1 MKILITGIT
10 GLLGSEI
17 ASTLGDKHE
26 IIGITKENAL
36 GGFETL
42 KLDICNYESVYK
54 TVTRLNPELVIH
66 TAAMSNVDACESDP
80 DQAFRINAIGTR
92 NLALACQRFDAA
104 LMYIS
109 TDYVFSGE
117 GAPEGGYAEFSAA
130 SPQGVYAR
138 SKLYGELYVQQLLS
152 KFFIIRTAWLFG
164 GRRDN
169 FVSHAAASL
178 RDGKEIKAASDMISS
193 PTYVKDL
200 AAAVTKL
207 VDQPVY
213 GIYHLTNSG
222 FGSRYEI
229 VTAISKML
237 GFPSTKIRK
246 FTREELKLKAPRPR
260 FSGLN
265 NYVWKMNGWPALR
278 PWQEAV
284 SDFLKEQG
292 YLR

>member
-17 ASTLGDKHE
+17 AALLEEKHE
-26 IIGITKENAL
+26 IIGIARENSF
-36 GGFETL
+36 GSVETL
-42 KLDICNYESVYK
+42 KLDISDYETVYRA
-54 TVTRLNPELVIH
+54 VTKLNPDLIIH
-66 TAAMSNVDACESDP
+66 AAAMSNVDACESDP
-80 DQAFRINAIGTR
+80 DQAFRVNAIGTR

-117 GAPEGGYAEFSAA
+117 GTPEGGYTEFNAA

-164 GRRDN
+164 GKRGN

-178 RDGKEIKAASDMISS
+178 RDGKEIKAASDMTSS

-200 AAAVTKL
+200 AAAVIRL
-207 VDQPVY
+207 IDQPVY

-222 FGSRYEI
+222 FGSRHEI
-229 VTAISKML
+229 VMAIAKMMGL
-237 GFPSTKIRK
+237 PVARNKK
-246 FTREELKLKAPRPR
+246 LTREELN
-260 FSGLN
+260 LN
-265 NYVWKMNGWPALR
+265 GP
-278 PWQEAV
+278 PPPG
-284 SDFLKEQG
+284 FLA
-292 YLR
+292 